1 MPHGRKL
8 DVRSKRAYDP
18 PAADDGQRV
27 LVDRLWPRG
36 VSREAARLDG
46 WEKDVAPSN
55 ELRRWFHHDPA
66 RWQEF
71 CERYRVELTQPA
83 GRAALARL
91 AERAAQGRLTLIYA
105 ARDREHNEAQ
115 VLVDLL
121 HGGAREEEKQ

>member
-1 MPHGRKL
+1 MPRDQKL
-8 DVRSKRAYDP
+8 DVRSKRAYDA
-18 PAADDGQRV
+18 PAPDDGQRV

-55 ELRRWFHHDPA
+55 ELRRWFHHDVS

-71 CERYRVELTQPA
+71 RARYLAELALPPA
-83 GRAALARL
+83 HAALERL
-91 AERAAQGRLTLIYA
+91 AERAAKGRLTLIYG

-115 VLVDLL
+115 ILIDLL
-121 HGGAREEEKQ
+121 QGGAHEEEKP